1 MARNQANINDYDFV
15 LPLTVRDYELDVQ
28 GIVNNANYLHY
39 LEHTRHAFCT
49 AAGMSFASMHE
60 RGIDPVLRKVEIEYL
75 TPLRSGDTMDS
86 CLSMSREGAKFI
98 FRQDIFRNPGGE
110 PVVRARV
117 EVVCLEQG
125 RLTRGDALAEAFSEY
140 IND

>member
-1 MARNQANINDYDFV
+1 MAKNQVNSNDYDFV
-15 LPLTVRDYELDVQ
+15 LPLTVRDYELD
-28 GIVNNANYLHY
+28 
-39 LEHTRHAFCT
+39 AFCT

-140 IND
+140 ING